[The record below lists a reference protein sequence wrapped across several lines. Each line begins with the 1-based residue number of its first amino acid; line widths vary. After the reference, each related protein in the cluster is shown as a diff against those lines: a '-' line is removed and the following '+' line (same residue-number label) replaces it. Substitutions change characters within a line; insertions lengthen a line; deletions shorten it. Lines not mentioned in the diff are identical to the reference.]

1 LPPSDDPRD
10 IAQLGERMAQL
21 LAQQQALVKH
31 LSQGRQDFQRLARSV
46 WRVQEDERRR
56 FARELHDGLGQNLT
70 ALVRLLD
77 QSLED
82 LPHEQRQRLAGA
94 RALAETTLQ
103 DTRALSRLM
112 RPQIL
117 DDLGLEAAL
126 RWLARTLGDSHGL
139 KVDISIDPA
148 LPPFDGDHAILIFRI
163 VQEALNNTA
172 KHARATQAQ
181 VRLQALAQRALLRV
195 EDDGAGCDPARALE
209 AGSESHGSGLGG
221 MRDRVRLFDG
231 DLRVDSSPG
240 GGFRLQVEFPLA
252 PTGGR
257 MGP

>member
-10 IAQLGERMAQL
+10 IGQLGERMAQL
-21 LAQQQALVKH
+21 LAQQQALVRH

-82 LPHEQRQRLAGA
+82 LPSDQRQRLADA
-94 RALAETTLQ
+94 RALAEATLQ

-139 KVDISIDPA
+139 KVDIAMDA
-148 LPPFDGDHAILIFRI
+148 TLPPFDGDHAILIFRI

-172 KHARATQAQ
+172 KHAQARHAQ
-181 VRLQALAQRALLRV
+181 VLLQALAQRALLRV
-195 EDDGAGCDPARALE
+195 EDDGRGCDPTRAFE
-209 AGSESHGSGLGG
+209 AGSEGRGSGLGG

-252 PTGGR
+252 PAGGR
-257 MGP
+257 MGA